1 MKGVIHCG
9 FNLPVHSYTDTGH
22 RVVGLV
28 FEARMCV
35 WDDVK
40 GGERVQQHS
49 AKAGTPL
56 PLGEWR

>member
-28 FEARMCV
+28 LEARMCV
-35 WDDVK
+35 WEDVE
-40 GGERVQQHS
+40 GGERVQR
-49 AKAGTPL
+49 
-56 PLGEWR
+56 GEARERGP